1 MEKNQILN
9 TKEHYNVSKKE
20 GMSECSWQ
28 PRKDTQGFVPGPTGE
43 GVSALALST
52 MSKAFPLTRLVTLGP
67 EDRGTLPHV
76 SQGSNAC
83 GSIISLFIRG
93 VLVCLVDRTAQL
105 IRNGNVSEG
114 GLSRADSLRVAAVYF
129 LCLGSKVVEKLH
141 QVILCTP
148 GPASNEAT
156 LDLPH
161 RGQSLARVFF
171 MFSFYEHYLLA
182 LYMGP
187 EMSWWGHTS
196 FSEFPGWILYHECL
210 AKMWHPREGGRGCFV
225 FDFTWTPNSHT
236 HDAHRCCRIQCM
248 SWLRFWISSHIW
260 SHTSNSNY
268 FLL

>member
-93 VLVCLVDRTAQL
+93 VLVCLVDRTANKKWKCLRGRIKQSWQSQGGSSL
-105 IRNGNVSEG
+105 FSVPRLKSCREIASGNSLYLWA
-114 GLSRADSLRVAAVYF
+114 GLKWSHPWPSSQRAKPSTCV
-129 LCLGSKVVEKLH
+129 LH
-141 QVILCTP
+141 
-148 GPASNEAT
+148 
-156 LDLPH
+156 
-161 RGQSLARVFF
+161 VFF
-171 MFSFYEHYLLA
+171 LWTLPAGFVRGTRDELVRAHLL
-182 LYMGP
+182 L
-187 EMSWWGHTS
+187 
-196 FSEFPGWILYHECL
+196 
-210 AKMWHPREGGRGCFV
+210 
-225 FDFTWTPNSHT
+225 
-236 HDAHRCCRIQCM
+236 
-248 SWLRFWISSHIW
+248 WISWVDSVPRVLGKDV
-260 SHTSNSNY
+260 TP
-268 FLL
+268 